1 MESANYDFLEIYDGK
16 DTSVNKIGKYGG
28 ETIPNDITSSGNQLY
43 LHFESDS
50 SGNYKGFAA
59 SFSSGKQ
66 YFHKK
71 LPCQKDQM
79 KN

>member
-66 YFHKK
+66 DDIMQYF
-71 LPCQKDQM
+71 
-79 KN
+79 